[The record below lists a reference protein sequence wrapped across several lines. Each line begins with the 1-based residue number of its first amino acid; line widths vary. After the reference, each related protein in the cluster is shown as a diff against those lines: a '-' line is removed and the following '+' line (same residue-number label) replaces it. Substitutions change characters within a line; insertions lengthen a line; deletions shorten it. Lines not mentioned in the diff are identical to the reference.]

1 MKWIQ
6 IKNDELL
13 LPQAL
18 WTISK
23 CPPRSSQLYQTLQFI
38 NHTQNKLDNTIYD
51 THKWS
56 KINKKQFFFP
66 LFPFKSLFTN
76 LSSSFSFQII
86 SRRSAEHFH
95 SNDHKTLLFVSTRVK
110 MKNKTDTG
118 FIYTLR
124 GKTKHFVRLFLSSR
138 FDGNHGSTSV

>member
-1 MKWIQ
+1 MMNFYSLKHYELFQ
-6 IKNDELL
+6 NAHRDRVNSIKLCNLSITRKTNLITRYTIPIND
-13 LPQAL
+13 Q
-18 WTISK
+18 
-23 CPPRSSQLYQTLQFI
+23 
-38 NHTQNKLDNTIYD
+38 KLTKN
-51 THKWS
+51 
-56 KINKKQFFFP
+56 NFF

-86 SRRSAEHFH
+86 FRRSAEHFH